1 MTPLSSAMV
10 LAAGLGTRMRPLTE
24 ARPKPLLPLAGRT
37 LLDHALD
44 RIDEAGIGTV
54 VVNAHWFPE
63 LIDEVCEARPRPP
76 TVLREEPVQET
87 GGGVRDALPLL
98 GDDPFLVVNGDAFW
112 LDGPASTIG
121 RLAARFDPDTMDGLL
136 LMVRAALVDSDVGQG
151 DFLLDP
157 VGRARRPKEKEVS
170 PYVYGGIQ
178 IVHPRLM
185 QGSPEG
191 PFSMNRQWNRAIEAG
206 RLFGAV
212 HDGAWFHL
220 SRPIDLRRAEVA
232 LATGLVRALF

>member
-1 MTPLSSAMV
+1 MITLSSAMV
-10 LAAGLGTRMRPLTE
+10 LAAGFGTRMRPLTE

-44 RIDEAGIGTV
+44 RIDEAGIGHV
-54 VVNAHWFPE
+54 VVNAHWFPD
-63 LIDEVCEARPRPP
+63 LIDEVCAARPHPP
-76 TVLREEPVQET
+76 TVLHEEPVQET

-112 LDGPASTIG
+112 LDGPASTIA
-121 RLAARFDPDTMDGLL
+121 RLAARFDPETMDGLL
-136 LMVRAALVDSDVGQG
+136 LMVRAAQVDSDVGQG

-157 VGRARRPKEKEVS
+157 VGRVRRPKEKEVS

-178 IVHPRLM
+178 ILHPRLM
-185 QGSPEG
+185 RDSPEG
-191 PFSMNRQWNRAIEAG
+191 PFSMNRHWNRAIADG
-206 RLFGAV
+206 RLFGTV

-220 SRPIDLRRAEVA
+220 SRPIDLRRAETA
-232 LATGLVRALF
+232 LATGLVRAMF

>member
-1 MTPLSSAMV
+1 VTPLTSAMV

-24 ARPKPLLPLAGRT
+24 ARPKPLLPLAGHT
-37 LLDHALD
+37 LLEHALD
-44 RIDEAGIGTV
+44 RIEAAGIGRV

-63 LIDEVCEARPRPP
+63 LIEEVCAARPQPP

-98 GDDPFLVVNGDAFW
+98 GPDPFLVVNGDAFW
-112 LDGPASTIG
+112 LDGPVSTIE
-121 RLAARFDPDTMDGLL
+121 RLAGRFDPDTMDGLL
-136 LMVRAALVDSDVGQG
+136 LMVRAAQVDSEVGQG

-157 VGRARRPKEKEVS
+157 LGRLRRPKEKEVS
-170 PYVYGGIQ
+170 PYVFGGIQ

-185 QGSPEG
+185 EGCPEG
-191 PFSMNRQWNRAIEAG
+191 PFSMNKPWDRAIATG
-206 RLFGAV
+206 RLFGMV
-212 HDGAWFHL
+212 HEGAWFHL

-232 LATGLVRALF
+232 LATGLVRAMF